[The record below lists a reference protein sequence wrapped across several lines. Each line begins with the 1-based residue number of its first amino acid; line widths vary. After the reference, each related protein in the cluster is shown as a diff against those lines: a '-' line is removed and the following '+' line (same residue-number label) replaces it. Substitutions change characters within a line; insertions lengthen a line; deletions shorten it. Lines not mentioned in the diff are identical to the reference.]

1 MPVSCHASGT
11 ELPRP
16 AQGGAAGIARFP
28 GYLLQEG
35 HEQHAGA
42 QQGPPL
48 DLPAEAGV
56 LLEAVLDVE
65 DVLVVPGDEAHL
77 AQPAAARLLDQPHH
91 RLEGGKW
98 GKTGK
103 GNAHMRNH
111 TLQSS
116 HSCSTLHKPRPCGSP
131 RSSDTPNPSFVVF
144 LPSSLQFLHSGI
156 ISGTANTD
164 EVSFQTSAVP
174 SPRAAPHSSGS
185 ACPASAELWGQ
196 GNQLKAAKVSGG
208 GVLKPAETVPL

>member
-1 MPVSCHASGT
+1 
-11 ELPRP
+11 
-16 AQGGAAGIARFP
+16 
-28 GYLLQEG
+28 
-35 HEQHAGA
+35 
-42 QQGPPL
+42 
-48 DLPAEAGV
+48 
-56 LLEAVLDVE
+56 
-65 DVLVVPGDEAHL
+65 
-77 AQPAAARLLDQPHH
+77 
-91 RLEGGKW
+91 
-98 GKTGK
+98 
-103 GNAHMRNH
+103 MRNH

-185 ACPASAELWGQ
+185 ACPASAELWRQ

-208 GVLKPAETVPL
+208 GVLKAAETVPLSQNQVRLQRGSLGIATSWFALQCDSLASPHVPDVFRANSSHRITEP